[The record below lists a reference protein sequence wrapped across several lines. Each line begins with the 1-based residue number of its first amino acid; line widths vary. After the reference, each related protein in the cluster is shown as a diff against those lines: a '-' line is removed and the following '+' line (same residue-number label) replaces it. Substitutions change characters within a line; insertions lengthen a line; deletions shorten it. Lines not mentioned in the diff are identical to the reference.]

1 MYIINIV
8 IANCSFAAHADSIL
22 IHGPIQLGVTKA
34 GVFPRHGSQLGTLI
48 ELSHAVFEKNTLPGL
63 DYIYIYMDYMY
74 KWLVISE

>member
-1 MYIINIV
+1 MYNINIVV

-34 GVFPRHGSQLGTLI
+34 GVFPDMGHSWETLI

-63 DYIYIYMDYMY
+63 DYIYIYG
-74 KWLVISE
+74 L